1 MVRGRNEAYSQEG
14 SSMKDLCLRA
24 VEVAKQRGATYADAR
39 IVRLHNQH
47 VSAEDE
53 RISEITDSESF
64 GIGVRVICDGAWGF
78 AAGASVQKGTIEKV
92 AARAVEIARASGLAK
107 AVDGIRWAAEPVY
120 DDVFR
125 TPVEKDPF
133 KVPLEDKTGLLLA
146 IGKEVLAVKGV
157 RKYHGHMRFRGEHRF
172 MANTEGT
179 LVESDCTSL
188 MAWYQATA
196 VDETTAKERYF
207 EATALNAGWEHIEK
221 TPLLA
226 EARRVGEEAV
236 EKLKGK
242 PCPVGKKD
250 LILMPSHLAL
260 TMHESIGHATEL
272 DRVLGMEESLAGS
285 SFATI
290 DQLGTLKYGSP
301 HMNIVCDNVMPFG
314 LATRGWDDDG
324 VAGQRWHVIKDGILV
339 DYMTGREVCHA
350 IGAKRS
356 HGSCRADSWAS
367 IPIIRQS
374 NIGLEAGKEP
384 LTLDELI
391 SETKDGILIDGM
403 GSFSIDQ
410 RRQNFQFGGDC
421 FWEIKNGKKGGM
433 LKDVTYQAITTEFWG
448 SLDAVCDERFWEP
461 IGIMGCGK
469 GDPMQIAIMSHPS
482 APARFRQI
490 DVGGATQ

>member
-1 MVRGRNEAYSQEG
+1 
-14 SSMKDLCLRA
+14 MKDLCRHA
-24 VEVAKQRGATYADAR
+24 VDVAKQRGASYADAR
-39 IVRLHNQH
+39 ILRLRNQWI
-47 VSAEDE
+47 SAEDQ
-53 RISEITDSESF
+53 RIAEITDSESF
-64 GIGVRVICDGAWGF
+64 GIGVRVIADGAWGF
-78 AAGASVQKGTIEKV
+78 AADARVDKGTIEKV
-92 AARAVEIARASGLAK
+92 AARAVEIAKASALAK
-107 AVDGIRWAAEPVY
+107 APDGLHWAKEPAHTGVY
-120 DDVFR
+120 R

-133 KVPLEDKTGLLLA
+133 KVSLEDKTGLLLA

-157 RKYHGHMRFRGEHRF
+157 RKYHGFMRFRGEQRF

-196 VDETTAKERYF
+196 VDETTAKTRYL

-236 EKLKGK
+236 QHLSAK

-290 DQLGTLKYGSP
+290 DQLGKLKYGSP
-301 HMNIVCDNVMPFG
+301 HMNIVCDNTMPVG
-314 LATRGWDDDG
+314 LGTRGWDDDG
-324 VAGQRWHVIKDGILV
+324 VEGQRWHVIKDGILI

-350 IGAKRS
+350 IGAERS

-367 IPIIRQS
+367 IPIVRQS
-374 NIGLEAGKEP
+374 NIGLEPGEKP
-384 LTLDELI
+384 LTPNELI
-391 SETKDGILIDGM
+391 ADTKDGILIDGM

-421 FWEIKNGKKGGM
+421 FWEIKNGKKAGM

-448 SLDAVCDERFWEP
+448 SLDAVCDKRFWEP
-461 IGIMGCGK
+461 IGVMGCGK
-469 GDPMQIAIMSHPS
+469 GDPMQIAQMTHGS
-482 APARFRQI
+482 APSRFRQI
-490 DVGGATQ
+490 DVGGATK